1 MRPITAPMAA
11 VIVSV
16 VLPTFLAYAM
26 TSGAA
31 QPAETS
37 GGARSD
43 TGIEGQVIIRPV
55 RPHETAGMPNFNPYQ
70 AMVQVLDM
78 SEHPVTTFQSEAG
91 GTFRVA
97 LPPGSTCCGPHH
109 LGPIHVRL
117 HRLWSSLPPASL
129 TCALSTKAGFVDR
142 PSGSPHWQ
150 LENLTLDR
158 LTFAS

>member
-31 QPAETS
+31 QPPETS

-55 RPHETAGMPNFNPYQ
+55 RPHETVGMPNFNPYQ
-70 AMVQVLDM
+70 AMVQVLDT

-97 LPPGSTCCGPHH
+97 LPPGRYVLRPQSPGPYPRASAQTVVVPPA
-109 LGPIHVRL
+109 GFTHVRIIYE
-117 HRLWSSLPPASL
+117 
-129 TCALSTKAGFVDR
+129 
-142 PSGSPHWQ
+142 SGI
-150 LENLTLDR
+150 R
-158 LTFAS
+158 